1 MNKEIAILQLMHT
14 KGIGQKKLS
23 FLLRLLNNE
32 NIPIEE
38 FVQFNVSD
46 MIDLCKLKEET
57 AIAISESYDKC
68 VALSEELNQHEIKIM
83 QIGDDEYP
91 KKLQNI
97 LNENSP
103 PVLFVR
109 GNLELFN
116 SKSVGF
122 CGSRKASDS
131 GIKITG
137 ELVNQLVKKEINIVS
152 GYAQGIDM
160 AAHQYSLLANGVTT
174 FVLST
179 GILNFKLKNNLFDL
193 IEPNNHLII
202 SEFLPRLGWHV
213 QNAMQRNKTII
224 GLSDVMI
231 LVESKL
237 KGGTL
242 EAGKESIKLKQPLF
256 VVEYQD
262 QVEKY
267 EGNKY
272 LLKQG
277 ANSILIP
284 DEKPPNIDKVIGY
297 LSKEKKHT
305 IQTSLF

>member
-1 MNKEIAILQLMHT
+1 MHT

-32 NIPIEE
+32 NIPVEE

-46 MIDLCKLKEET
+46 IVDLCKLKEET
-57 AIAISESYDKC
+57 AKAINENYDKS
-68 VALSEELNQHEIKIM
+68 AAILDELDQHEI
-83 QIGDDEYP
+83 QIIQLGDEKYP
-91 KKLQNI
+91 KKLLNI
-97 LNENSP
+97 LKENSP

-109 GNLELFN
+109 GNLELLN
-116 SKSVGF
+116 YKSVGF
-122 CGSRKASDS
+122 CGSRKASDK
-131 GIKITG
+131 GMKITG
-137 ELVNQLVKKEINIVS
+137 ELVKQLVKKEINIVS

-224 GLSDVMI
+224 GLSDVII
-231 LVESKL
+231 LVESTL

-256 VVEYQD
+256 VIEYQD
-262 QVEKY
+262 DMEKY
-267 EGNKY
+267 EGNKF

-277 ANSILIP
+277 ANSILIS
-284 DEKPPNIDKVIGY
+284 DEKPPKIDKIIDH